1 MAAGPTNGPGSCP
14 EFTTPAGE
22 FKLSLEPD
30 YCCGGGH
37 CGPLP
42 GYVFD
47 CPSCG
52 KRTGC
57 RLGDYL
63 NVGEILTCYLCK
75 VRIRAI
81 EQTGEFEYIFTYDD
95 GPSSGQK

>member
-1 MAAGPTNGPGSCP
+1 MSDAA
-14 EFTTPAGE
+14 FT
-22 FKLSLEPD
+22 LQLEPD

-42 GYVFD
+42 GYTFT

-52 KRTGC
+52 RESAC

-63 NVGEILTCYLCK
+63 EVGQILTCFLCK
-75 VRIRAI
+75 REMKAVTQA
-81 EQTGEFEYIFTYDD
+81 GDWEYTFTYAN
-95 GPSSGQK
+95 

>member
-1 MAAGPTNGPGSCP
+1 MDDQPFRLA
-14 EFTTPAGE
+14 
-22 FKLSLEPD
+22 LEPD

-42 GYVFD
+42 GYFFT

-52 KRTGC
+52 EETAC

-63 NVGEILTCYLCK
+63 QAGEILTCYLCRREMK
-75 VRIRAI
+75 AVDQLAD
-81 EQTGEFEYIFTYDD
+81 FEYTFVFAN
-95 GPSSGQK
+95 